1 MKKSFSLL
9 ASVLML
15 MSCGSSVTPVQS
27 DGESG
32 LEFSFDFFRNVLEK
46 SGEDTNVSVSPYSA
60 GVALSMLQE
69 GAAGE
74 TREELHNALG
84 GFLFKNEDLGG
95 SDTVVISSANSV
107 WIDEGFTVKKSY
119 VEHLSADYQ
128 AQAFTQDFADP
139 ATLQAVN
146 GWCSEHTSGRID
158 EILKELTPD
167 MVMILANALYFKAS
181 WLDEFPSYNTRD
193 GVFHGSEGDETVPFM
208 SQKREFDYA
217 EYAGNQIIKLPYE
230 GGRYSMYI
238 LLPSE
243 SLDVVAAG
251 RYLTA
256 YGVRQVMPML
266 KKTLV
271 DIKLPK
277 FRIESDMGL
286 IPVLESMGV
295 KAAFTSSADFSGM
308 SRASLA
314 VSEVIQKT
322 FIEVGEKG
330 TEAAAVTAAVMKL
343 TSARPVPVLKMIV
356 DRPFYYMIADM
367 ETENILFAGRV
378 MNL

>member
-1 MKKSFSLL
+1 MKKTISFL

-15 MSCGSSVTPVQS
+15 MSCGASVAPVQS
-27 DGESG
+27 DVESG

-46 SGEDTNVSVSPYSA
+46 SSKDTNVSVSPYSA
-60 GVALSMLQE
+60 GVALSMLEE

-74 TREELHNALG
+74 TKEELYNALG
-84 GFLFKNEDLGG
+84 GYLFKSEDLGG
-95 SDTVVISSANSV
+95 NDTVVINSANSV
-107 WIDEGFTVKKSY
+107 WIDDGFTVKKDY
-119 VEHLSADYQ
+119 VEYLSSDYN

-146 GWCSEHTSGRID
+146 EWCSEHTSGRID

-167 MVMILANALYFKAS
+167 MVMILANALYFNAS
-181 WLDEFPSYNTRD
+181 WLNEFSSYDTRD
-193 GVFHGSEGDETVPFM
+193 GVFHGSRGDDTVPFM
-208 SQKREFDYA
+208 SQKREFNYA
-217 EYAGNQIIKLPYE
+217 EYAGNQIIELPYE

-243 SLDVVAAG
+243 SAGVEDVG
-251 RYLTA
+251 KYLTA
-256 YGVRQVMPML
+256 YGVRQVIPML
-266 KKTLV
+266 KKTLI
-271 DIKLPK
+271 DLKLPK

-286 IPVLESMGV
+286 IPVLEAMGI
-295 KAAFTSSADFSGM
+295 KAAFTSAADFSGM

-343 TSARPVPVLKMIV
+343 TSVRPVPVPKMII

-367 ETENILFAGRV
+367 KAEHILFAGRV